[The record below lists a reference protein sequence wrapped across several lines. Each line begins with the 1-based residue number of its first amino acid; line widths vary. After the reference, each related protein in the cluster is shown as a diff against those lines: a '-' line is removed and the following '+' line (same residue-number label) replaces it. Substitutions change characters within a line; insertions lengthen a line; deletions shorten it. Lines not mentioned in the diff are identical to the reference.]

1 MCAIDATGEA
11 DDAATGVHVPIGST
25 ETGERGDEVD
35 AVGVGDGLGEFVAA
49 GSLVDHLQFIAQ
61 PLDGGAAV
69 EGGAFEAVGDVVVRQ
84 RPGDT
89 GDEVALGLDSL
100 FAGVHEQEAAGTIGG
115 LDDALL
121 ECALAEEGGGLV
133 ADGAG
138 DGSAFEAFQTGDAGG
153 DEAVDLAGGN
163 DLRQDAHRDVH
174 QFAELFVPGQGVDV
188 EEHGAGGVG
197 VVRDMDSAFRM
208 GGAAGQVPDEPGV
221 DGTEEEFA
229 FVSKFL
235 GFRDVVEEPADLG
248 GGEVGVN
255 DEAGLLFDGLEVS
268 LRLQF
273 LGVVRGTAALPDD
286 GVVNG
291 TAGRFV
297 PKDGGLAL
305 VGDTDGGDV
314 GGIDLAFAED
324 GGDALEFVHEDVF
337 RTMFYPACMRIDLLE
352 LSLGFGDDLAILVK
366 DDRSGTGGTLI
377 QSHYI
382 FGHSKVPPL

>member
-1 MCAIDATGEA
+1 MTIEQVPQALLFDSNMFLVIGEKQVALIDTGTGFQSGAILSSIDKILCGRSLDLVILTHRHYDHVGGLPMIIDRYQPMVYAGAKDAEPLVIGDSESTMGTAFGGSIPEM
-11 DDAATGVHVPIGST
+11 DVKSVSEGDEFDLGGHILRIIETPGHTIGSICILDT
-25 ETGERGDEVD
+25 VTG
-35 AVGVGDGLGEFVAA
+35 ALF
-49 GSLVDHLQFIAQ
+49 S
-61 PLDGGAAV
+61 
-69 EGGAFEAVGDVVVRQ
+69 
-84 RPGDT
+84 GDT
-89 GDEVALGLDSL
+89 
-100 FAGVHEQEAAGTIGG
+100 F
-115 LDDALL
+115 
-121 ECALAEEGGGLV
+121 
-133 ADGAG
+133 
-138 DGSAFEAFQTGDAGG
+138 F
-153 DEAVDLAGGN
+153 
-163 DLRQDAHRDVH
+163 
-174 QFAELFVPGQGVDV
+174 
-188 EEHGAGGVG
+188 
-197 VVRDMDSAFRM
+197 
-208 GGAAGQVPDEPGV
+208 V

-324 GGDALEFVHEDVF
+324 GGDTLQLGHEDVF
-337 RTMFYPACMRIDLLE
+337 GSVLNPACMRVDLLE